1 MADKLAP
8 SKRHAFKHEGRV
20 VYEWDQTLEDLNL
33 YVRVPP
39 GVSAKQL
46 DVKIATGSVTIGI
59 RGNPP
64 YMAHDLAEKVKTEE
78 CFWTLEDGELHLQL
92 QKLRKGKSWP
102 GLFVGHGELDPMKA
116 QEENQRLMKE
126 RFQEEHP
133 GFDFSDA
140 AFNGMAPDPA
150 SFMGGVGHA

>member
-46 DVKIATGSVTIGI
+46 DVKIATGSVAIGI

-78 CFWTLEDGELHLQL
+78 CFWTLEAPSRDPGEVLA
-92 QKLRKGKSWP
+92 
-102 GLFVGHGELDPMKA
+102 EL
-116 QEENQRLMKE
+116 EGR
-126 RFQEEHP
+126 
-133 GFDFSDA
+133 A
-140 AFNGMAPDPA
+140 AA
-150 SFMGGVGHA
+150 SIRALGAD